1 MIDSE
6 HLYDDFFD
14 LVNDIVTEF
23 KHLKPKRFIDL
34 EELYDDRYYITL
46 SRAVF
51 IVVNG
56 YTGHLNSIQIYRNN
70 HLIYDITTNEGIE
83 AYCDNNLANMPHSDL
98 LFEFKNEGSLIKTK
112 DLLLILKHELAR
124 INIA

>member
-46 SRAVF
+46 SRTVF

-98 LFEFKNEGSLIKTK
+98 LFEFKNEGASIKTK
-112 DLLLILKHELAR
+112 DILLIIKHELAR
-124 INIA
+124 INIT